1 MYVLCR
7 NTLLPV
13 NSSYTMSYILRLLA
27 SPFSKMSI
35 STMFWILAFIVQ
47 IQFRNN
53 GEKQEATAR
62 DGMNNDKMAR
72 K

>member
-1 MYVLCR
+1 
-7 NTLLPV
+7 
-13 NSSYTMSYILRLLA
+13 
-27 SPFSKMSI
+27 MSI